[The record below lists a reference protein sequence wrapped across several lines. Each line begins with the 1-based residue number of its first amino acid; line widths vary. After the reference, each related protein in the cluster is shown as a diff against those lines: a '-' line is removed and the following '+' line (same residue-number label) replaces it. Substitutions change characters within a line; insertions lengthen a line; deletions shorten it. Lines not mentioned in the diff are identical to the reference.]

1 MGWKNKP
8 SNFALDV
15 EKTGSDVVR
24 KISAEMFQQVI
35 VKSPVDTGAFRGNHR
50 ISINSPDGE
59 YDLNHVDKVG
69 GATQQEGSQKLLQIK
84 LGDLV
89 YIQNNLP
96 YALALEQGH
105 SQGQAPHGVYALSF
119 RYVCEKYR

>member
-1 MGWKNKP
+1 MAWKNKP

>member
-1 MGWKNKP
+1 MAWKNKP

-119 RYVCEKYR
+119 RYVCEKYK

>member
-1 MGWKNKP
+1 MAWKNKP
-8 SNFALDV
+8 TNFALDV

-24 KISAEMFQQVI
+24 KISEEMFQQVI

>member
-1 MGWKNKP
+1 MAWKNKP
-8 SNFALDV
+8 SNFALDI

>member
-8 SNFALDV
+8 TNFALDV